1 MRRNALSLH
10 PALSFGPA
18 TERTRIV
25 KVLGSLWRLAIA
37 VAVVLG
43 CASTIAGCAGGS
55 AYGAGFGSNGG
66 GGGGTTD
73 CVTAIPPASTEIIGV
88 NLTNPTQDACDDTV
102 YSFVKGYFG
111 GGVIATSQ
119 VISVTHSTSI
129 IQFTNLDIQPH
140 TAASL
145 GPWSGSYPS
154 SGPSAAATPSPKNT
168 DISATGFTTGNIDP
182 GTSSKNYVANVP
194 GFYIIGCAYHYN
206 SDNMRTVI
214 IVQ

>member
-10 PALSFGPA
+10 PALSFAPTMETSG
-18 TERTRIV
+18 IV
-25 KVLGSLWRLAIA
+25 KISGLLAIA
-37 VAVVLG
+37 CAVALA

-55 AYGAGFGSNGG
+55 AYGAFASN

-73 CVTAIPPASTEIIGV
+73 CVTAIPPAGTEIIGV
-88 NLTNPTQDACDDTV
+88 NLTNPTQAACNDTT
-102 YSFVKGYFG
+102 YSFVKAYFG
-111 GGVIATSQ
+111 GGTLTTSQ

-129 IQFTNLDIQPH
+129 IQFTNLDVQPH

-154 SGPSAAATPSPKNT
+154 SGPSASATPSPKNT
-168 DISATGFTTGNIDP
+168 DISVAGFTTGNIDP
-182 GTSSKNYVANVP
+182 GATSKNYVANVP
-194 GFYIIGCAYHYN
+194 GIYVIGCAYHYT

>member
-10 PALSFGPA
+10 PAPSFAPT
-18 TERTRIV
+18 TETTRIV
-25 KVLGSLWRLAIA
+25 KFTGLLWRFALGC
-37 VAVVLG
+37 AVVLA

-55 AYGAGFGSNGG
+55 AYGAFASNGG

-73 CVTAIPPASTEIIGV
+73 CVTAIPPAGTEIIGV
-88 NLTNPTQDACDDTV
+88 NLTNPTQAACNDTT
-102 YSFVKGYFG
+102 YSFVKAYFG
-111 GGVIATSQ
+111 GGVITTSQ

-129 IQFTNLDIQPH
+129 LQFTNLDVQPH

-154 SGPSAAATPSPKNT
+154 SGPSASATPSPKNT
-168 DISATGFTTGNIDP
+168 DISVAGFTTGNLDP
-182 GTSSKNYVANVP
+182 GATSKNYIADVP
-194 GFYIIGCAYHYN
+194 GIYVIGCAYHYT
-206 SDNMRTVI
+206 SDSMRTVI